1 MTMARLPR
9 PSTARRLPGGEPPT
23 PPGVLRGRRDRIR
36 SRWTGR
42 GRDRGS
48 TTAELA
54 AATPALA
61 LLLFVGVAAVA
72 ATQTKLQCAD
82 AARDAALAAARGQE
96 GGLSAKRTAP
106 DGATITVTING
117 DLVTATV
124 RAPARVVGT
133 RLPPIEVSATAV
145 AAREPDYEEAPW

>member
-1 MTMARLPR
+1 MR
-9 PSTARRLPGGEPPT
+9 P
-23 PPGVLRGRRDRIR
+23 
-36 SRWTGR
+36 RWTGR

-61 LLLFVGVAAVA
+61 LLLFVGVTAVA

-96 GGLSAKRTAP
+96 GGLSANRTAP
-106 DGATITVTING
+106 DGATITISING
-117 DLVTATV
+117 DVVTATV

-145 AAREPDYEEAPW
+145 AAREPEEAEIPW

>member
-1 MTMARLPR
+1 MARARHMR
-9 PSTARRLPGGEPPT
+9 PVPARRLPAGEPPT
-23 PPGVLRGRRDRIR
+23 PPGVLRGRR
-36 SRWTGR
+36 SRMRPWTGR

-48 TTAELA
+48 TTAEMA

-82 AARDAALAAARGQE
+82 AARDAALAAARGQA
-96 GGLSAKRTAP
+96 GSLAATRTAP
-106 DGATITVTING
+106 DGAAITVRVDG
-117 DLVTATV
+117 DTVTATV
-124 RAPARVVGT
+124 RAPARLVGT

-145 AAREPDYEEAPW
+145 AAREPEEAQFPW

>member
-1 MTMARLPR
+1 MR
-9 PSTARRLPGGEPPT
+9 P
-23 PPGVLRGRRDRIR
+23 
-36 SRWTGR
+36 RWTGR

-96 GGLSAKRTAP
+96 GGLSRTQTAP
-106 DGATITVTING
+106 DGATITISING
-117 DLVTATV
+117 DVVTATV

-145 AAREPDYEEAPW
+145 AAREPDDAGIPW

>member
-1 MTMARLPR
+1 
-9 PSTARRLPGGEPPT
+9 
-23 PPGVLRGRRDRIR
+23 
-36 SRWTGR
+36 
-42 GRDRGS
+42 
-48 TTAELA
+48 
-54 AATPALA
+54 LA

-124 RAPARVVGT
+124 RAPTRVVGT

-145 AAREPDYEEAPW
+145 AAREPDVEEAPW